1 MSGLMR
7 VLCLMLAVLLCA
19 SCTARRQD
27 GAGGQESS
35 SSQGLIQAGAGAEGG
50 REESAATWTDPKK
63 EGEASSTGVPADL
76 SGKDGAASSQK
87 EGVPA
92 SDVPPVPA
100 PAEQSGGDGASQGT
114 VPASARSISS
124 FDFASSRIEPTCYLP
139 ERDNFL
145 SMSYH
150 DFSALYLAGFSP
162 DGKMAFFK
170 EVELDGKGGTDL
182 YFIVQDLVSDEV
194 LWELKSPDDES
205 YGYEEGLHKRFVAD
219 YGSQID
225 KKLFEY
231 GIVISPCEYRSM
243 PYSADG
249 LSLSASIE
257 SQATGK
263 MMYDMFE
270 LTSYSCIVTDGRGH
284 SKKVIAGREFM
295 GPEAFVCGCIKNP
308 YEDRLALV
316 IAEATYGFEGCDLLV
331 RIAGCDLRKGF

>member
-50 REESAATWTDPKK
+50 REESAATWTDLKK

-76 SGKDGAASSQK
+76 SGKDGAAM
-87 EGVPA
+87 P
-92 SDVPPVPA
+92 
-100 PAEQSGGDGASQGT
+100 
-114 VPASARSISS
+114 ARSISS
-124 FDFASSRIEPTCYLP
+124 FDFDSARIEPTCYLP

-194 LWELKSPDDES
+194 LWELKPPEDES

-225 KKLFEY
+225 KKLSEY

-270 LTSYSCIVTDGRGH
+270 LTSYSCIVTDGRGY
-284 SKKVIAGREFM
+284 SKKVIAAREFM
-295 GPEAFVCGCIKNP
+295 GPEAFVCGCVKNP

>member
-1 MSGLMR
+1 MKA
-7 VLCLMLAVLLCA
+7 LCLVLAVLLCA

-50 REESAATWTDPKK
+50 SSPEESASSRT
-63 EGEASSTGVPADL
+63 EGI
-76 SGKDGAASSQK
+76 
-87 EGVPA
+87 PA
-92 SDVPPVPA
+92 SDLPSSPSGASRDAELSATAEPPVPA
-100 PAEQSGGDGASQGT
+100 SSGQPGGDGAT
-114 VPASARSISS
+114 MPARSISS
-124 FDFASSRIEPTCYLP
+124 FDFDSARIEPTCYLP

-225 KKLFEY
+225 KKLAEY

-295 GPEAFVCGCIKNP
+295 GPEAFVCGCVKNP